1 MGAVSK
7 YKPETEWLTPERCYI
22 TELANSAYDETCSIA
37 LARVSPGVVTQLH
50 SVSGAI
56 ERYVIL
62 EGRGRVEIDAVD
74 PVLVKR
80 FDIVNIP
87 AGVSQRIANAGKTDL
102 VFLAIRTPR
111 FKPDRY
117 RRLE

>member
-1 MGAVSK
+1 MGAVST

-22 TELANSAYDETCSIA
+22 TQLANSADDESCSIA
-37 LARVSPGVVTQLH
+37 LTRVSPGVVTQLH
-50 SVSGAI
+50 SVTGAI

-62 EGRGRVEIDAVD
+62 EGQGRVEIDGEA

-80 FDIVNIP
+80 FDVVNIT
-87 AGVSQRIANAGKTDL
+87 ASVSQRIANAGDRDL
-102 VFLAIRTPR
+102 LFLAICTPR

-117 RRLE
+117 RSLE